1 MEMLEVIYLLIFVVM
16 YQAYQIWS
24 LQRNYEEVVDLV
36 VGLHM
41 GYITITEESEDE
53 Y

>member
-1 MEMLEVIYLLIFVVM
+1 MEMVEVIYLLIFVVM
-16 YQAYQIWS
+16 YQAYQIWK

-41 GYITITEESEDE
+41 GDITISEEEDDG